1 MEIKHVCPSTIF
13 SPIFCLFIYLFW
25 IVSVRAT
32 AQEWKYML
40 ILIEQK
46 RSPPLPYQ
54 SILADC

>member
-13 SPIFCLFIYLFW
+13 FPYFLFIYLFW

-46 RSPPLPYQ
+46 GAHLFHISPF
-54 SILADC
+54 